1 MSGISITPPR
11 GKRGEASNRPGA
23 ALASAAGMAGATP
36 GPPTLVGLLGRGGGQ
51 WEAGTA
57 GPRGTR
63 SPRPGEPRSP
73 RGRPRAGRRGLWRT
87 TLPSMHRTPRRRHR
101 GPMGEKSLTPRCPG
115 KPPFL
120 SRSVGAGPAADGEGW
135 RRMVARPERA
145 SLPYLQ
151 VLPPWLR
158 AGLHWRVT
166 SARRGA
172 GPRRRG
178 EASGRWA
185 ESVTGEGVVGW
196 DRRGHRTCRSSSG
209 RGRPVPAGGS
219 RRMRNAA
226 LFFRR
231 PRPTRLG
238 RTDVSPPGGGRG
250 AVHAGKPPPKMA
262 AGLKSCWWC

>member
-166 SARRGA
+166 SARRG
-172 GPRRRG
+172 
-178 EASGRWA
+178 
-185 ESVTGEGVVGW
+185 
-196 DRRGHRTCRSSSG
+196 RGHAEGAR
-209 RGRPVPAGGS
+209 PAGGGRS
-219 RRMRNAA
+219 RPPERAWSDGIGVAIAPAVPVVGGAVPSPREGVGACAM
-226 LFFRR
+226 LLFFFRR